1 MNKKESRLRRARKTR
16 MKMRTL
22 NMPRVQIVRSC
33 KHIGAQLVSADGATV
48 LAQASTMEA
57 ALRGKHSGN
66 IAGAQEVGKLLAERI
81 KALNSIALNSIEA
94 IGFDRSGYKYHGR
107 VRALAESLRGD
118 GINF

>member
-1 MNKKESRLRRARKTR
+1 MTKKESRLRRARKTR

-33 KHIGAQLVSADGATV
+33 KHIGAQLVSADGAKV

-81 KALNSIALNSIEA
+81 KALNSIEA
-94 IGFDRSGYKYHGR
+94 VGFDRSGYKYHGR

-118 GINF
+118 GVNF

>member
-16 MKMRTL
+16 IKMRTL

-81 KALNSIALNSIEA
+81 KALNSIEA